1 LNRRHAPVHQNLLMV
16 SHEDARNITRD
27 DIAMAVCNKCGFVF
41 NQTFNP
47 ALLEYGSNYDS
58 TQACSPHFS
67 EHLDKLVTYL
77 LSEKGVNE
85 SRIVEVGCGDGAF
98 LRQLVAGGTKNQGR
112 GFDPGYGGPLNEF
125 DGKLIF
131 DRCFYGPDCAGISAD
146 FVVIRHVLEHVQD
159 PLVLLQTVRKAV
171 DASENGQV
179 FIEMPCVEW
188 ILRNGASWNF
198 FYEYCT
204 LFSAD
209 SLATAMQISGFNVDK
224 VQHVFGGQYLWVEAS
239 PSRTEM
245 VVDYN
250 PEAMLELTR
259 AFSIS
264 TKRTL
269 EAKVEEIR
277 LLAAKGKVALWGGGA
292 KGATFANE
300 VDPVGDLI
308 DCVVDINPRK
318 QGYFLPG
325 TGHPIVSYRELPVR
339 GVTDVI
345 LMNSNYRDEVLSLL
359 KAAQVCI
366 NLVG

>member
-1 LNRRHAPVHQNLLMV
+1 
-16 SHEDARNITRD
+16 
-27 DIAMAVCNKCGFVF
+27 
-41 NQTFNP
+41 
-47 ALLEYGSNYDS
+47 
-58 TQACSPHFS
+58 
-67 EHLDKLVTYL
+67 
-77 LSEKGVNE
+77 
-85 SRIVEVGCGDGAF
+85 
-98 LRQLVAGGTKNQGR
+98 
-112 GFDPGYGGPLNEF
+112 
-125 DGKLIF
+125 
-131 DRCFYGPDCAGISAD
+131 
-146 FVVIRHVLEHVQD
+146 
-159 PLVLLQTVRKAV
+159 
-171 DASENGQV
+171 
-179 FIEMPCVEW
+179 
-188 ILRNGASWNF
+188 
-198 FYEYCT
+198 
-204 LFSAD
+204 
-209 SLATAMQISGFNVDK
+209 
-224 VQHVFGGQYLWVEAS
+224 
-239 PSRTEM
+239 M